1 MGACADGLLT
11 SLRRHRG
18 GLAGFRRDVGE
29 LRAAT
34 VRAGRDVDRL
44 QFAGIVL
51 CLIAEDRA
59 TLTEIMNSRV
69 VRFYTPLLGA
79 DRGVQWLDRGYR
91 HPLGDDWGYARCAAP
106 GRTTA
111 TELSAAVDQVPPQAV
126 ADLAFFAGTRDQVCE
141 TLAAYAAAGL
151 TYASIVDY
159 SGRIDPSLAQN
170 ASENVD
176 FLITQL

>member
-1 MGACADGLLT
+1 MT

-34 VRAGRDVDRL
+34 ARAGRDVEGL
-44 QFAGIVL
+44 QVAGVVL

-59 TLTEIMNSRV
+59 TLTELMNSRV
-69 VRFYTPLLGA
+69 ARFYTLLLGA
-79 DRGVQWLDRGYR
+79 DRGAQWRNRGYR

-106 GRTTA
+106 GRATA
-111 TELSAAVDQVPPQAV
+111 AELNAAVDQVPPDAV
-126 ADLAFFAGTRDQVCE
+126 ADLAFFAGTRDQVCQ
-141 TLAAYAAAGL
+141 TLADYSAAGL

-159 SGRIDPSLAQN
+159 RGRIDPSLAQN
-170 ASENVD
+170 AEDNVE
-176 FLITQL
+176 FLIAELQTL